1 MATLD
6 QIVRFG
12 QQPSPLIQGLQSIV
26 PAAKAIGD
34 ARRRNNRQEAANLLG
49 QAFSDE
55 VSDPAEID
63 ALRAQ
68 ARELDPE
75 YTFQIEQAVAKRA
88 RDMQQTQKTAPY
100 QQVKTE
106 GLEGY
111 TFDPNTGTYAID
123 EGVKAALDAKAEAA
137 KNKGVQLDAKGRQ
150 SIAKDVTGLTK
161 NAVGISNSAD
171 SLRGLKKSSSSA
183 AKLAAVFSFMK
194 AMDPSSTVRESEQ
207 GQVYNAE
214 GAAKGLANRI
224 NAMLGKGGL
233 SDEGFQDLVNT
244 ADNLAQS
251 AISSARN
258 EVSAYLDSYEDTIPT
273 SFRDTQLNRIPKLST
288 SIGMEVSDES
298 NKDENIV
305 NWNDM

>member
-26 PAAKAIGD
+26 PAAQAIGD

-49 QAFSDE
+49 QAFSDD

-75 YTFQIEQAVAKRA
+75 YTFRIEQAVAKRA

-123 EGVKAALDAKAEAA
+123 EGVKAALEAKANAA
-137 KNKGVQLDAKGRQ
+137 KSEGVELGAKDRQ
-150 SIAKDVTGLTK
+150 GITKDVTGLIK
-161 NAVGISNSAD
+161 D
-171 SLRGLKKSSSSA
+171 SRMINNTANDLQKLGKIKSGPA
-183 AKLAAVFSFMK
+183 AIAIVFKFMK
-194 AMDPSSTVRESEQ
+194 ALDPTSVVRESEFATAENSA
-207 GQVYNAE
+207 GVPEGVANFYNKLVSGERLGDAQIE
-214 GAAKGLANRI
+214 AFIETANELSNSASTAA
-224 NAMLGKGGL
+224 
-233 SDEGFQDLVNT
+233 F
-244 ADNLAQS
+244 
-251 AISSARN
+251 N
-258 EVSAYLDSYEDTIPT
+258 EVSGYLDSYEDTIPQ
-273 SFRDTQLNRIPKLST
+273 SFKDKLIGRIPGQFETKKADTGLSDAAQKYL
-288 SIGMEVSDES
+288 VP
-298 NKDENIV
+298 
-305 NWNDM
+305 